1 MSVPHLACLAAGLA
15 LNDRDRLL
23 LEHLP
28 QVRYLARRIHD
39 RLPSHVPLADLIQ
52 AGALGLLDAFS
63 KFDSSRKVHFKSY
76 AAFRIRGAIL
86 DSLRALD
93 WGPRELRR
101 RARQV
106 QQAASRLESCLGRSP
121 TEPELAQGL
130 GMKLDSFQRLLTSL
144 RRLDL
149 GSLESDNADSED
161 SPHDV
166 PASSLQS
173 PYWYCLHAE
182 IKSVLA
188 KALAELTDKEQK
200 VLALY
205 YYEERTM
212 KDIGAVLGVG
222 ESRVS
227 QIHSLALLRLRARLE
242 SSFPPRLQ
250 HELS

>member
-1 MSVPHLACLAAGLA
+1 MSAPLACLAPKLA
-15 LNDRDRLL
+15 PEDRDRVL

-63 KFDSSRKVHFKSY
+63 KFDPSRKVRFKSY

-106 QQAASRLESCLGRSP
+106 QQTASHLESCLGRSP
-121 TEPELAQGL
+121 TESELAQGL
-130 GMKLDSFQRLLTSL
+130 GMKLEPFQYLLGKL
-144 RRLDL
+144 HRLDL
-149 GSLESDNADSED
+149 GSLELESSEGD
-161 SPHDV
+161 DPPREV

-188 KALAELTDKEQK
+188 RAVAELPEKEQK

-212 KDIGAVLGVG
+212 KDIGTVLGVG

-227 QIHSLALLRLRARLE
+227 QIHSLALLRLRGRLD
-242 SSFPPRLQ
+242 SSFPPRLK